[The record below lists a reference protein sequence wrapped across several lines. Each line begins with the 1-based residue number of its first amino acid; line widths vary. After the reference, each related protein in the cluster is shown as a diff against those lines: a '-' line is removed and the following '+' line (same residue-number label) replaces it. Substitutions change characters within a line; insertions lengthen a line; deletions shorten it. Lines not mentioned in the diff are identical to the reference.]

1 MSGTRMGCRRWTA
14 EEDALVREHYPSH
27 GATWEGWR
35 ELLPNRSLNAIRVHA
50 NGLGTLASKDVI
62 AANNARAVESSTR
75 HSWTEAEIA
84 ELATWYPLHGMSW
97 RGWRDVLP
105 GRGAAAIAK
114 KAKALGLRHRGAG
127 RPVTNDD
134 RSRILATVLA
144 LADELRLPPRFV
156 ADEVVRLGREHER
169 RAS

>member
-1 MSGTRMGCRRWTA
+1 MSGTRMGCRHWTA

-27 GATWEGWR
+27 GAQWEGWR
-35 ELLPNRSLNAIRVHA
+35 ELLPHRSLNAIRVRA
-50 NGLGTLASKDVI
+50 NGIGTRASREVI

-75 HSWTEAEIA
+75 RCWTEAEVA
-84 ELATWYPLHGMSW
+84 ELATWYPLRGTSW

-105 GRGAAAIAK
+105 GRGATDIAR
-114 KAKALGLRHRGAG
+114 KAKALGLRHMGAG
-127 RPVTNDD
+127 RVVTNDD

-156 ADEVVRLGREHER
+156 ADEVVRLGWEYER